1 MKSRNRII
9 ISVTIIFC
17 LILIFAAKNN
27 IDKKTEFEEASV
39 NDIVITTEYTETT
52 VENTEEIIEDSAAEY
67 VSEVESTEESTTIPT
82 TKSRTESQSHKQESR
97 PQTSTTKKTS
107 TDATAAAFYLSDEE
121 RRVVECIVMGEAGGE
136 PYEGQILVA
145 QCILNACKKDG
156 LKPSQVRR
164 EYKYSGWNSNPS
176 KSVKNAVSA
185 VFDDGYKAT
194 NEYILYFYAPKYA
207 KGRWHETQKF
217 VCEVGGHRFF
227 AEW

>member
-1 MKSRNRII
+1 MKSKNGII
-9 ISVTIIFC
+9 ISGTLIFC
-17 LILIFAAKNN
+17 LILIFAAKYS
-27 IDKKTEFEEASV
+27 IDKKTGFKEMV
-39 NDIVITTEYTETT
+39 VDDTIITTEYTEVTVEYSEEVVEDTT
-52 VENTEEIIEDSAAEY
+52 VEY
-67 VSEVESTEESTTIPT
+67 VSESEPT
-82 TKSRTESQSHKQESR
+82 
-97 PQTSTTKKTS
+97 TTKKIETQTES
-107 TDATAAAFYLSDEE
+107 HHNKQSSNSKKETATDASKVEFYLSDDE

-136 PYEGQILVA
+136 PYKGQVLVA

-164 EYKYSGWNSNPS
+164 EYKYSGWESNPS
-176 KSVKNAVSA
+176 KSVKKAVSA

-194 NEYILYFYAPKYA
+194 NKCVLYFYAPKYA

>member
-1 MKSRNRII
+1 MSG
-9 ISVTIIFC
+9 VIIFC
-17 LILIFAAKNN
+17 FIMIFAAKQT
-27 IDKKTEFEEASV
+27 IDKNSTFKRTSTDSISTTEVTET
-39 NDIVITTEYTETT
+39 TTEYSEDIVEDVTTEHSSEAETATIATT
-52 VENTEEIIEDSAAEY
+52 V
-67 VSEVESTEESTTIPT
+67 VSTTA
-82 TKSRTESQSHKQESR
+82 
-97 PQTSTTKKTS
+97 TSTTKPRQETQIQISTPPKKTS
-107 TDATAAAFYLSDEE
+107 TDATAVEYYLSDDE